1 MKIHAAGLVLWP
13 LILAGGAVMQA
24 GAQQTQPQARYVS
37 DDESGSGANRNYAIR
52 RADADNPRTTS
63 TEPLNS
69 CGDSLSVALQQGTP
83 EFPCWANIRTVDRWN
98 SAAIVSGLQPGN
110 DMSVN
115 LPKYEPSTFKFTTG
129 GFSGFSFPN
138 AGPGKAYGGL
148 AAGAV
153 VLERRRWQFMA
164 EDGGGL
170 ADLKA
175 GGNDYLVGLNRAAIR
190 ATGEFNPRWTWQG
203 TATNTYGTD
212 AARIVAPLDFRQVG
226 DAGVPAAE
234 TVVYGLHSGR
244 VTTGEDGGKIRY
256 EDSRRSYWDFS
267 ATHTYTQYNADDF
280 LVQTARA
287 SAEYLHAVTPA
298 MGFGIYGNGEHQT
311 GPLECSLGGA
321 GLRWLDAWG
330 THANVNVSG
339 GVSGASESCGKRAQF
354 VGSAAVYVRF
364 TDSTDLYLS
373 GGRDLSDGI
382 LEHTVFLGTGAAGVR
397 HSFHRVVDIR
407 ASLNGIQGVDPTT
420 KQSYHGTFVE
430 GSLHYR
436 MGLGFSQEM
445 EIRSYK
451 VAGTPTN
458 DRTIAVFT
466 LWWTPGKTAQV
477 TTARASLR

>member
-1 MKIHAAGLVLWP
+1 MVGTLLLPI
-13 LILAGGAVMQA
+13 ILTVGAMAQA
-24 GAQQTQPQARYVS
+24 TAQQTPVQVRNVS
-37 DDESGSGANRNYAIR
+37 DNKGGSSRSYAIR
-52 RADADNPRTTS
+52 RADNDHPRTTN

-83 EFPCWANIRTVDRWN
+83 EFPCWANIRTVERWN
-98 SAAIVSGLQPGN
+98 TAAIISGLQPGS
-110 DMSVN
+110 DTTVN
-115 LPKYEPSTFKFTTG
+115 LPKYEPSTFGFTLG
-129 GFSGFSFPN
+129 GLSGFSFPN

-148 AAGAV
+148 AAAAATIKK
-153 VLERRRWQFMA
+153 RRWQFMA

-170 ADLKA
+170 ADLKI
-175 GGNDYLVGLNRAAIR
+175 GGGDYLVGLNRAAIR
-190 ATGEFNPRWTWQG
+190 ATGEINPRWTWQG

-244 VTTGEDGGKIRY
+244 VTTGEDGAKIRY
-256 EDSRRSYWDFS
+256 EDSRRSYWDFG

-287 SAEYLHAVTPA
+287 KIEYVHAVTPA
-298 MGFGIYGNGEHQT
+298 MGIGVYGNGEYQT
-311 GPLECSLGGA
+311 GPLNCSLGGL

-330 THANVNVSG
+330 THASVNISG
-339 GVSGASESCGKRAQF
+339 GVSGANSSCGKNVQF
-354 VGSAAVYVRF
+354 VGTAAIYAKL
-364 TDSTDLYLS
+364 TPSTDLYFS

-382 LEHTVFLGTGAAGVR
+382 LEHTVFLGTGAVGAR
-397 HSFHRVVDIR
+397 HSFHRVVDLR
-407 ASLNGIQGVDPTT
+407 ASLNGIQGVDPAT

-436 MGLGFSQEM
+436 MGLGFSQEV
-445 EIRSYK
+445 EVRSYK

-458 DRTIAVFT
+458 DRAIAVFT
-466 LWWTPGKTAQV
+466 LWWTPNRTTDVV
-477 TTARASLR
+477 TTRASLH

>member
-1 MKIHAAGLVLWP
+1 MKIQRMGLVLWP
-13 LILAGGAVMQA
+13 FLLTGGAVTLA
-24 GAQQTQPQARYVS
+24 TAQTQQQARYVA
-37 DDESGSGANRNYAIR
+37 DDDSGNSHNYAIH
-52 RADADNPRTTS
+52 RADSDNPRTTS
-63 TEPLNS
+63 TEPLSS

-83 EFPCWANIRTVDRWN
+83 EFPCWANIRTVERWN
-98 SAAIVSGLQPGN
+98 SAAIISGLQPGS
-110 DMSVN
+110 DTTVN
-115 LPKYEPSTFKFTTG
+115 LPKYEPSTFNFTLG
-129 GFSGFSFPN
+129 GLSGFSFPN

-148 AAGAV
+148 GAAAITIV
-153 VLERRRWQFMA
+153 RRRWQFMA

-170 ADLKA
+170 ADLQV
-175 GGNDYLVGLNRAAIR
+175 GGGDYLVGLNRAAIR
-190 ATGEFNPRWTWQG
+190 ATGEFNARWTWQG

-234 TVVYGLHSGR
+234 TVVYGLHPGR
-244 VTTGEDGGKIRY
+244 VTTGEDGGKVRY

-267 ATHTYTQYNADDF
+267 GTHTYTQYNADDF

-287 SAEYLHAVTPA
+287 RVEYVHALTPE
-298 MGFGIYGNGEHQT
+298 MGFGVYGNGEHQT

-330 THANVNVSG
+330 TRASLNISG
-339 GVSGASESCGKRAQF
+339 GVSGAGASCGKSVQF
-354 VGSAAVYVRF
+354 TGTAAVYVKF
-364 TDSTDLYLS
+364 APSTDLYLS

-397 HSFHRVVDIR
+397 HSFHRVVDLR
-407 ASLNGIQGVDPTT
+407 VSLNGIQGVDPVT

-436 MGLGFSQEM
+436 MGLGFSQEV
-445 EIRSYK
+445 EVRSFK

-458 DRTIAVFT
+458 DRAIAVFT
-466 LWWTPGKTAQV
+466 LWWSPGRTMDVPA
-477 TTARASLR
+477 ARASLK